1 MTKLINKN
9 DGFTLVEIIIVIVV
23 LGVLSAVAIPKF
35 IEVRAEAEV
44 AAVNNMVSSLESA
57 MSIAASRSYID
68 GDPIAAHNPFDD
80 LANVPKNYNGEQS
93 SVNPANTPSGTWTY
107 RTNGGWIMYNPQ
119 GSITGGWSS
128 GGEQFI
134 IYQIQEVVEDGNVV
148 GLRLVTTPN
157 YEYTWN

>member
-1 MTKLINKN
+1 MHRN

-57 MSIAASRSYID
+57 MSIAASRAYID
-68 GDPIAAHNPFDD
+68 GDAIAAHNPFDD

-93 SVNPANTPSGTWTY
+93 AVNPANTPAGTWTY

-134 IYQIQEVVEDGNVV
+134 IYQVQDVVENGDVV
-148 GLRLVTTPN
+148 GIRLVTTPA